1 MMPLCLPKTPLPS
14 HLPHVKTGL
23 LIGNSTI
30 HQHFTSSPMF
40 NDQKPTFISLFQ
52 QEKHPT
58 DLMGFGGAWAWHH
71 HCEMPG
77 EMPFGIKSH
86 HSQHP
91 SCDVLSLAVWV
102 TIPRSS
108 INTKWGERCLDG
120 MFSESGH
127 TSSPLGV
134 WKPRVWQAKLVW
146 QRNKNDVSPG
156 VEKLNWTKENQG
168 TYGPEIL
175 LMKLVGLLPWKLTWH
190 WNMPNFNRKY
200 FFQWWVFCWHVSF
213 LGVSHFFTT
222 KEKTK
227 RWFSRRI
234 SETSTILWH
243 LGGRCGPR
251 WRALVTYRRTGSGTP
266 RVHGEPKRCTWMSRK
281 LGSMLSKWVIT
292 PIYHIYK

>member
-30 HQHFTSSPMF
+30 HQNFPSSPMF
-40 NDQKPTFISLFQ
+40 NDQKPTFIPLFQ
-52 QEKHPT
+52 QEKKPT

-77 EMPFGIKSH
+77 EMPN
-86 HSQHP
+86 P

-175 LMKLVGLLPWKLTWH
+175 LIKLVGLLPWKLTWH

-213 LGVSHFFTT
+213 FGGIPFLYNKRKNQTVVFSPDFWNINHFMA
-222 KEKTK
+222 
-227 RWFSRRI
+227 
-234 SETSTILWH
+234 
-243 LGGRCGPR
+243 PR
-251 WRALVTYRRTGSGTP
+251 WPMWA
-266 RVHGEPKRCTWMSRK
+266 
-281 LGSMLSKWVIT
+281 
-292 PIYHIYK
+292 